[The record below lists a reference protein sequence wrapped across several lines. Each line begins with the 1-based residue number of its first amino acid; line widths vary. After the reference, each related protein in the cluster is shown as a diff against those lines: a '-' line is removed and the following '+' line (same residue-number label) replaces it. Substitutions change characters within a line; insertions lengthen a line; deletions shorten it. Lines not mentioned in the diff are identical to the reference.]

1 MSNCNMC
8 IHRELCVSFCTVLMD
23 AVQRRAVCPKYID
36 RTKIIEKPCSR
47 VYYISG
53 KGTSYATVMSK
64 AVEDLYL
71 FELEDLKNSG
81 YFIDYTDAQMA
92 LNRIMV

>member
-1 MSNCNMC
+1 MPYSAGRYVRN
-8 IHRELCVSFCTVLMD
+8 IWIG
-23 AVQRRAVCPKYID
+23 P
-36 RTKIIEKPCSR
+36 IIEKPCSR

-64 AVEDLYL
+64 AIEDLYL

-92 LNRIMV
+92 LNGIRV